1 MELLDHETVSSIA
14 LGHPFVVV
22 CHSGHRRHS
31 FAVGLGLCAG
41 MSSESWPHG
50 DLDAMLWT
58 PMLGNPGRGEQCTS
72 RKGPLGTDT
81 SLRPLVQTRLGHLP
95 AWCCLVLAKHPPTC
109 RQRCGHP
116 RPVLSHLAPVNQ
128 ASESCVLLFSEF
140 PTICWSEVRSLQS
153 GLTLLY
159 SQRMVLRK
167 NTSDSLIAGG
177 HFFNPQFC

>member
-1 MELLDHETVSSIA
+1 MHKQEGPSRHRHEPQT
-14 LGHPFVVV
+14 
-22 CHSGHRRHS
+22 SGPDQAR
-31 FAVGLGLCAG
+31 
-41 MSSESWPHG
+41 
-50 DLDAMLWT
+50 
-58 PMLGNPGRGEQCTS
+58 TS
-72 RKGPLGTDT
+72 P
-81 SLRPLVQTRLGHLP
+81 S
-95 AWCCLVLAKHPPTC
+95 LVLPCPGKAPPTC

-140 PTICWSEVRSLQS
+140 PTICWSEVRSLQR

-177 HFFNPQFC
+177 HFFNPQFCWLPELNGTKALVPPK

>member
-1 MELLDHETVSSIA
+1 MHKQEGPSRHRHEPQT
-14 LGHPFVVV
+14 
-22 CHSGHRRHS
+22 SGPDQAR
-31 FAVGLGLCAG
+31 
-41 MSSESWPHG
+41 
-50 DLDAMLWT
+50 
-58 PMLGNPGRGEQCTS
+58 TS
-72 RKGPLGTDT
+72 P
-81 SLRPLVQTRLGHLP
+81 S
-95 AWCCLVLAKHPPTC
+95 LVLPCPGKAPHTHTC

-140 PTICWSEVRSLQS
+140 PTICWSEVRSLQR

-177 HFFNPQFC
+177 HFFNPQFCWLPELNGTKALVPPK